1 MAIDE
6 KSRNL
11 YQPTR
16 LTRAFADEST
26 LTTREQKSEWVRKQF
41 PSNLA

>member
-6 KSRNL
+6 KGRNL

-16 LTRAFADEST
+16 LTRDLGDKIRASPENF
-26 LTTREQKSEWVRKQF
+26 
-41 PSNLA
+41 